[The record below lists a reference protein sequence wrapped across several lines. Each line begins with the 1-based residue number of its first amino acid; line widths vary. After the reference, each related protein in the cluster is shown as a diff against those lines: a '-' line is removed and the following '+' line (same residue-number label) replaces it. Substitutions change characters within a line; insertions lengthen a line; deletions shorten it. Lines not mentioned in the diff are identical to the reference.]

1 MSKRASAV
9 DMMAGTV
16 LDGDQLLGVWCEM
29 HVHVFLG
36 SVEVC
41 SDELVEAGRGVHGV
55 LGVPARSMVAG
66 MREEAQK
73 RSRRCTG

>member
-1 MSKRASAV
+1 
-9 DMMAGTV
+9 MMAGTMR
-16 LDGDQLLGVWCEM
+16 DGDQLRGVWCEM
-29 HVHVFLG
+29 HVHVFLD

-66 MREEAQK
+66 KLEKRTQK
-73 RSRRCTG
+73 LSRRCTG